1 VNPPGLGQSAF
12 NQQLEVVIGGPDY
25 ESVQRWSE
33 SVMASMEDNHDLLSV
48 DTNYEETQPQLN
60 VELNRERAADFGLSA
75 QDVGQTLQAMF
86 ATLQASTYVDRGRE
100 YDVLLEANESE
111 ARVPDDVNPIYVRT
125 DAGEL
130 VPLSSV
136 VDLKTVGASPE
147 LRRVDRLPAITLSA
161 NMAEGYDL
169 GRAIDF
175 IEQTVNDT
183 LPLEA
188 RLSYKGMAEEFTEA
202 SSAIF
207 ITFGLALLIVFLVL
221 AAQFESWIH
230 PLIIMLTVPLA
241 IAGAILALRVSGNSL
256 NIYSQI
262 GMIMLLGLMAKNGI
276 LIVEFANQL
285 RDQGYSVAEAAYQ
298 GAIIRFRPVLM
309 TGVSTIFGA
318 VPLVLATGAGAESR
332 ITIGV
337 VILGGLLF
345 ATVLT
350 LFIIPVLYAWL
361 APYAKSADAVKHQLE
376 QELPGAPRQ
385 TPTA

>member
-1 VNPPGLGQSAF
+1 GLRAFAVNPPGLGQSAF

-33 SVMASMEDNHDLLSV
+33 SVMASMEDNPNLLSV

-75 QDVGQTLQAMF
+75 ADVGQTLQAMF

-175 IEQTVNDT
+175 VEQTVNDT

-207 ITFGLALLIVFLVL
+207 ITFG
-221 AAQFESWIH
+221 
-230 PLIIMLTVPLA
+230 
-241 IAGAILALRVSGNSL
+241 
-256 NIYSQI
+256 
-262 GMIMLLGLMAKNGI
+262 
-276 LIVEFANQL
+276 
-285 RDQGYSVAEAAYQ
+285 
-298 GAIIRFRPVLM
+298 
-309 TGVSTIFGA
+309 
-318 VPLVLATGAGAESR
+318 
-332 ITIGV
+332 
-337 VILGGLLF
+337 
-345 ATVLT
+345 
-350 LFIIPVLYAWL
+350 
-361 APYAKSADAVKHQLE
+361 
-376 QELPGAPRQ
+376 
-385 TPTA
+385 

>member
-1 VNPPGLGQSAF
+1 
-12 NQQLEVVIGGPDY
+12 
-25 ESVQRWSE
+25 
-33 SVMASMEDNHDLLSV
+33 
-48 DTNYEETQPQLN
+48 
-60 VELNRERAADFGLSA
+60 
-75 QDVGQTLQAMF
+75 
-86 ATLQASTYVDRGRE
+86 
-100 YDVLLEANESE
+100 
-111 ARVPDDVNPIYVRT
+111 
-125 DAGEL
+125 
-130 VPLSSV
+130 
-136 VDLKTVGASPE
+136 
-147 LRRVDRLPAITLSA
+147 
-161 NMAEGYDL
+161 
-169 GRAIDF
+169 
-175 IEQTVNDT
+175 
-183 LPLEA
+183 
-188 RLSYKGMAEEFTEA
+188 MAEEFTEA

-241 IAGAILALRVSGNSL
+241 IAGALLALRVTGNSL

-285 RDQGYSVAEAAYQ
+285 RDQGHSVAEAAYQ

-376 QELPGAPRQ
+376 QELPGGPRQ
-385 TPTA
+385 SPTA